1 MISYVVSES
10 GSTKD
15 HVDTIITSKFAE
27 SWAICFGSETFK
39 IAFFPHEN
47 IILS

>member
-15 HVDTIITSKFAE
+15 YVNTKF
-27 SWAICFGSETFK
+27 
-39 IAFFPHEN
+39 FF
-47 IILS
+47 